1 MISAATVGAGG
12 VIVLGTWQ
20 AITATTAR
28 APATAR
34 WWESLSLNDIRVS
47 TSAPPPFGGF
57 ALSTVRRVSGQSL
70 AGPLPSSG
78 DPGHGFV
85 GQRSCGFLKRV
96 KHSTFLESGPAPT
109 PILRCR
115 RRGAALHSSGSSPES
130 GATDVE
136 PADQNARKGDG
147 RPALCAQPP
156 SRGIDAAGARVPH

>member
-85 GQRSCGFLKRV
+85 GQRSWLSEACETQYLPGEWTCANSDTSLPSPR
-96 KHSTFLESGPAPT
+96 SCTSLERLVA
-109 PILRCR
+109 
-115 RRGAALHSSGSSPES
+115 
-130 GATDVE
+130 
-136 PADQNARKGDG
+136 
-147 RPALCAQPP
+147 
-156 SRGIDAAGARVPH
+156 